1 VKRILASIC
10 VGIALITTPFSFVG
24 CVTTSGIP
32 ELSEKNTDQVILR
45 AEQTAQ
51 TARLTFTTF
60 VHLERDNEAVLKSF
74 NPQIHVYANTIRVHG
89 LDWVDSLRTATKT
102 FEANRTPENQSNL
115 NTWILTL
122 TNAIAETQKYIAQS
136 RKVAQP

>member
-1 VKRILASIC
+1 MSVA
-10 VGIALITTPFSFVG
+10 A
-24 CVTTSGIP
+24 
-32 ELSEKNTDQVILR
+32 TDQVILR

-74 NPQIHVYANTIRVHG
+74 NPQIHVYANTIRLHG
-89 LDWVDSLRTATKT
+89 LDWIDSLRTATKL
-102 FEANRTPENQSNL
+102 FKANRTVENQANL
-115 NTWILTL
+115 QTWLTTL
-122 TNAIAETQKYIAQS
+122 TNAVAETNKYIAQS